1 MRKCP
6 VFIGNTQSRDVQ
18 EWDFVL
24 YCSYSTPCT
33 NFIGVLKFWKR
44 DYWVKKKKLF
54 QSTIHRIVASLWM
67 VLFMSVFLL
76 VCSPQVAWGL
86 WGQGAGSTQHPPCCV
101 RFPREDPGSSHL
113 PQLLERSSYWMWV
126 LSYLPSFSRPRTLQV
141 IPPKR
146 NSSILV
152 NVLKT
157 QFLAMAMIGNKVGYF

>member
-6 VFIGNTQSRDVQ
+6 VFIGNTQSHNIQ

-24 YCSYSTPCT
+24 YCSYSTPCMD
-33 NFIGVLKFWKR
+33 FIWVLKFWKR
-44 DYWVKKKKLF
+44 DYWVKKNNSKWF
-54 QSTIHRIVASLWM
+54 QSTIHGIVASRWM

-76 VCSPQVAWGL
+76 VWGL

-101 RFPREDPGSSHL
+101 HFPREGPGSSHL
-113 PQLLERSSYWMWV
+113 PHLLGRSSYWMWV
-126 LSYLPSFSRPRTLQV
+126 LLYLLSFSRPRTLQM

-146 NSSILV
+146 SSSILV